1 MTDISLLDGNEL
13 FEPLK
18 VRLSRL
24 TTASHGAMLRQMAAK
39 NTSKGAKL
47 VKRGKTTAGAIALT
61 MLPTRKQGFV
71 SGGGR
76 TIDRAS
82 DSAVVQRA
90 KSRSAS
96 SFVGILFSN
105 TDPLQIR
112 NAIVGGSI
120 LGSRLRDMR
129 HQLDITVDVMA
140 HLLDVAPRTINR
152 KESSAQPL
160 SVSEGDR
167 AFRIA
172 RIADLAIELIGN
184 REKALAWLHRPN
196 TFLGG
201 KIPIEM
207 LDTEIGADFVAESLH
222 SIAYGGVA

>member
-1 MTDISLLDGNEL
+1 MA
-13 FEPLK
+13 
-18 VRLSRL
+18 VR
-24 TTASHGAMLRQMAAK
+24 K
-39 NTSKGAKL
+39 TSKGAKL
-47 VKRGKTTAGAIALT
+47 GKEGKTKAGAIAPA

-76 TIDRAS
+76 AIGKAS
-82 DSAVVQRA
+82 DSGFVQRV
-90 KSRSAS
+90 KSRVSS
-96 SFVGILFSN
+96 SFVGILVSN

-112 NAIVGGSI
+112 DAIVDGSI

-140 HLLDVAPRTINR
+140 NLLDIAPRTVNR
-152 KESSAQPL
+152 KESSEQPL

-172 RIADLAIELIGN
+172 RIADLAVELIGN
-184 REKALAWLHRPN
+184 REKALAWLRRPN
-196 TFLGG
+196 TYLGG
-201 KIPIEM
+201 RIPIEM
-207 LDTEIGADFVAESLH
+207 LDTEIGADLVAESLH